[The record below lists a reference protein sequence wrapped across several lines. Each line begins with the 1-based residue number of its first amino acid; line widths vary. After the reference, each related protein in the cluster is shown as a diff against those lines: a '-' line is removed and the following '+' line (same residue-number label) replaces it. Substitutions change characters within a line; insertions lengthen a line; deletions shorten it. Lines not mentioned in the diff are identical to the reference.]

1 MATQDITPKVDNPS
15 IIATPAISPPAAT
28 GVTAPARPGL
38 SIAELIHEAETN
50 PPQPILEGLIHENE
64 IVGLHGSQEAFKTM
78 WCLQL
83 AEALATG
90 GYFLGQ
96 WKAARPMN
104 VFFLETEMSVTAM
117 GKRARQMYGKSVPM
131 GVFFATERELKQF
144 RRAPDLAAKMNM
156 LDGWLSRYRASGIVI
171 DVVIVDTAN
180 PLFRGRQSPNDETT
194 AGEFFDR
201 LANLP
206 GKLKVYVR
214 HNRKRRADNGG
225 VDVDEDAQ
233 SQRGSGQFADVPD
246 LLMQMKRSDKR
257 VDCADL
263 EITKFRHGSKPA
275 EFVLC
280 FDRVDYRLIPY
291 PKLVHLLRE
300 DTRSRDELIAGLK
313 THFSMGHN
321 AAETNLKTAKVSGLI
336 VETPRGHQ
344 KLFGVNW
351 EKARRP
357 PDEGDYWYERYE
369 RIWGVGYKKQEDS
382 NLTGSCTVPQAGK
395 TKSDTNS
402 RSDNNLEGTGEDAR
416 PDQDQSARTSSNVA
430 GASGSTFNPS
440 IDKPFDFEGAMRRA
454 EERAKRNQAETEQKL
469 KNMVSSWNVGEKHYF
484 LNIQAQAEK
493 FGLTAASTPLT
504 DNLHWAVKNG
514 LLKQNG
520 TLYWR
525 TGDDK

>member
-15 IIATPAISPPAAT
+15 IVATPAISTPAAT
-28 GVTAPARPGL
+28 AVTATARPGL

-64 IVGLHGSQEAFKTM
+64 IVGLHGTQEAFKTM

-96 WKAARPMN
+96 WKATRPMN

-117 GKRARQMYGKSVPM
+117 GKRARQMYGKRVPT
-131 GVFFATERELKQF
+131 GVFFATEKELKQF

-156 LDGWLSRYRASGIVI
+156 LDRWLSRYRDFGIVI

-180 PLFRGRQSPNDETT
+180 PLFRGKQSPNDETT

-206 GKLKVYVR
+206 VKFKLYVR
-214 HNRKRRADNGG
+214 HNRKRRGDNGG
-225 VDVDEDAQ
+225 HDVDEDAQ

-275 EFVLC
+275 EFDLC

-313 THFSMGHN
+313 THFNMGHN
-321 AAETNLKTAKVSGLI
+321 TAETNLKTAKESGLI
-336 VETPRGHQ
+336 VEAPRGHQ
-344 KLFGVNW
+344 KLFSINW
-351 EKARRP
+351 EKARRRP
-357 PDEGDYWYERYE
+357 EEGDYWYERYE

-382 NLTGSCTVPQAGK
+382 NLTGSCTVPQSPLPDSEGK
-395 TKSDTNS
+395 T
-402 RSDNNLEGTGEDAR
+402 LEANELQAAQRNAELDQNTGED
-416 PDQDQSARTSSNVA
+416 TSSNVRDTPA
-430 GASGSTFNPS
+430 
-440 IDKPFDFEGAMRRA
+440 
-454 EERAKRNQAETEQKL
+454 
-469 KNMVSSWNVGEKHYF
+469 
-484 LNIQAQAEK
+484 
-493 FGLTAASTPLT
+493 AASLR
-504 DNLHWAVKNG
+504 K
-514 LLKQNG
+514 
-520 TLYWR
+520 
-525 TGDDK
+525 

>member
-1 MATQDITPKVDNPS
+1 MATQDITPKVDDPT
-15 IIATPAISPPAAT
+15 IAATSAVSTPAAT
-28 GVTAPARPGL
+28 GVTATARPGF

-50 PPQPILEGLIHENE
+50 PPQPILEGLIHANE
-64 IVGLHGSQEAFKTM
+64 IVGLHGTQEAFKTM

-96 WKAARPMN
+96 WKATRPMN

-117 GKRARQMYGKSVPM
+117 GKRARQMYGKRVPT
-131 GVFFATERELKQF
+131 GVFFATEKELKQF

-156 LDGWLSRYRASGIVI
+156 LDRWLSRYRDFGIVI

-180 PLFRGRQSPNDETT
+180 PLFRGKQSPNDETT

-206 GKLKVYVR
+206 VKFKLYVR
-214 HNRKRRADNGG
+214 HNRKRRGDNGG
-225 VDVDEDAQ
+225 HDVDEDAQ

-275 EFVLC
+275 EFDLC

-313 THFSMGHN
+313 THFNMGHN
-321 AAETNLKTAKVSGLI
+321 TAETNLKTAKESGLI
-336 VETPRGHQ
+336 VEAPRGHQ
-344 KLFGVNW
+344 KLFSINW
-351 EKARRP
+351 EKARRRP
-357 PDEGDYWYERYE
+357 EEGDYWYERYE

-382 NLTGSCTVPQAGK
+382 NLTGSCTVPQSPLPDSEGK
-395 TKSDTNS
+395 T
-402 RSDNNLEGTGEDAR
+402 LEANELQAAQRNAELDQNTGED
-416 PDQDQSARTSSNVA
+416 TSSNVRDTPA
-430 GASGSTFNPS
+430 
-440 IDKPFDFEGAMRRA
+440 
-454 EERAKRNQAETEQKL
+454 
-469 KNMVSSWNVGEKHYF
+469 
-484 LNIQAQAEK
+484 
-493 FGLTAASTPLT
+493 AASLR
-504 DNLHWAVKNG
+504 K
-514 LLKQNG
+514 
-520 TLYWR
+520 
-525 TGDDK
+525 